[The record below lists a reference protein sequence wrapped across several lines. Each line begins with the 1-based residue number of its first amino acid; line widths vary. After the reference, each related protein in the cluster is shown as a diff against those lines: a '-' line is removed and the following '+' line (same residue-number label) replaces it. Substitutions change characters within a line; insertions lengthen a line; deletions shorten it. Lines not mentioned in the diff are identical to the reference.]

1 MTVKVSKPAINVRE
15 ELADLRKP
23 TGIAGEAMLRAET
36 PQEQF
41 QLIGA
46 GRRNL
51 IINGDMRIAQ
61 RGTSASSPA
70 DGGYTNVDR
79 FQVYR
84 NGAGVLQ
91 TGQSGVAPDGFKNS
105 LLVEC
110 ATADTSIAGADFG
123 GISYY
128 VEAQDLLGTALGTA
142 SAKPLTLSF
151 WVRAN
156 LTGLYSVAVRQPN
169 STVDSY
175 VDTYYINAVDTWEY
189 KTITIAPDT
198 GVGNWTM
205 TGNGRGLQVAF
216 ALWNG
221 GSYGGAEYGKWLPDT
236 NDVGS
241 SENVNFV
248 SSTSNV
254 FRITGVQLE
263 LGKVATPFE
272 HRSYGEELAA
282 CQRYFCRPISNVDED
297 GNSNVHNA
305 IGVGR
310 GAGNGAVVVW
320 SLLTPVPLRDRP
332 EITSSGSYY
341 LTDATSRTSA
351 TPTLVVINQ
360 FTVNGSNLLAHY
372 TFSSSVC
379 DDDRVV
385 MVGGHTAVK
394 IDLDAE
400 L

>member
-1 MTVKVSKPAINVRE
+1 
-15 ELADLRKP
+15 
-23 TGIAGEAMLRAET
+23 MLRAET

-41 QLIGA
+41 NLIGA

-51 IINGDMRIAQ
+51 LINGDMRIAQ

-70 DGGYTNVDR
+70 DGGYTNIDR

-91 TGQSGVAPDGFKNS
+91 TSQSAVAPDGFKNS

-110 ATADTSIAGADFG
+110 ATADTSIAGNDFG

-128 VEAQDLLGTALGTA
+128 VEAQDLLGTALGTS

-169 STVDSY
+169 ATVDSY

-205 TGNGRGLQVAF
+205 TGNGKGLQVSF

-221 GSYGGAEYGKWLPDT
+221 GSYGGAEYGKWLGNT

-248 SSTSNV
+248 SSTSNI

-263 LGKVATPFE
+263 VGDTATPFE
-272 HRSYGEELAA
+272 HRSYGEELAL
-282 CQRYFCRPISNVDED
+282 CQRYYQQVTNFSTFANKTADNNYD
-297 GNSNVHNA
+297 GHV
-305 IGVGR
+305 
-310 GAGNGAVVVW
+310 
-320 SLLTPVPLRDRP
+320 LLPALQLSP
-332 EITSSGSYY
+332 EMRSKPAFTITSSSGRLANSAGFNNPVSGKSALSWDSALSSKNALA
-341 LTDATSRTSA
+341 LTGYWEWTGDSQSQNTIAVKFSA
-351 TPTLVVINQ
+351 TI
-360 FTVNGSNLLAHY
+360 
-372 TFSSSVC
+372 
-379 DDDRVV
+379 
-385 MVGGHTAVK
+385 
-394 IDLDAE
+394 DAE

>member
-1 MTVKVSKPAINVRE
+1 MTVNVSKPAINVRE
-15 ELADLRKP
+15 KLAELDTP
-23 TGIAGEAMLRAET
+23 SGIAGEAMLRAET

-41 QLIGA
+41 NQIGA

-61 RGTSASSPA
+61 RGTSSSTPA

-79 FQVYR
+79 FQVFR

-91 TGQSGVAPDGFKNS
+91 TTQSGVAPDGFKNS

-110 ATADTSIAGADFG
+110 ATADTSIAGSDFG
-123 GISYY
+123 GIAYY

-156 LTGLYSVAVRQPN
+156 VTGLYSVAVRQPN

-175 VDTYYINAVDTWEY
+175 LDTYYINAVDTWEY

-205 TGNGRGLQVAF
+205 TGNGKGLQVAF

-221 GSYGGAEYGKWLPDT
+221 GSYGGAEYGKWLGNT

-248 SSTSNV
+248 SSTSNI

-263 LGKVATPFE
+263 VGKVATPFE
-272 HRSYGEELAA
+272 HRSYGEELAL
-282 CQRYFCRPISNVDED
+282 CQRYFEKIGGNASYERLAVGFIRSGGNSTRTPLFFKVPKRAAPTITQSGSIQIED
-297 GNSNVHNA
+297 GSGTQIASGVAFGDQSINSTAMNLTVSGRTA
-305 IGVGR
+305 GSGVLVTP
-310 GAGNGAVVVW
+310 AG
-320 SLLTPVPLRDRP
+320 T
-332 EITSSGSYY
+332 TSFYIH
-341 LTDATSRTSA
+341 
-351 TPTLVVINQ
+351 V
-360 FTVNGSNLLAHY
+360 
-372 TFSSSVC
+372 
-379 DDDRVV
+379 
-385 MVGGHTAVK
+385 
-394 IDLDAE
+394 DAE

>member
-15 ELADLRKP
+15 ELADLKKP
-23 TGIAGEAMLRAET
+23 TGIAGEAMLAAET

-41 QLIGA
+41 NLIGA

-91 TGQSGVAPDGFKNS
+91 TSQSAVAPDGFKNS

-110 ATADTSIAGADFG
+110 ATADTSIAGSDFG
-123 GISYY
+123 GIAYY
-128 VEAQDLLGTALGTA
+128 VEAQDLLGTALGTS

-156 LTGLYSVAVRQPN
+156 VTGLYSVAVRQPN

-205 TGNGRGLQVAF
+205 TGNGKGLQIAF

-221 GSYGGAEYGKWLPDT
+221 GSYGGAEYGKWLGNT

-263 LGKVATPFE
+263 VGKVATPFE
-272 HRSYGEELAA
+272 HRSYGEELAL
-282 CQRYFCRPISNVDED
+282 CQRYYEVLAAGQNNTANDTGNLLGNFSQYSSSLAIGIVPYKVPKRAVPTGIVAGATSFRIYSDGGNSTATGVNVDGD
-297 GNSNVHNA
+297 TGLTKARIDITVSRTVGHALWVRGQGNSCL
-305 IGVGR
+305 I
-310 GAGNGAVVVW
+310 AV
-320 SLLTPVPLRDRP
+320 
-332 EITSSGSYY
+332 
-341 LTDATSRTSA
+341 
-351 TPTLVVINQ
+351 
-360 FTVNGSNLLAHY
+360 
-372 TFSSSVC
+372 
-379 DDDRVV
+379 
-385 MVGGHTAVK
+385 
-394 IDLDAE
+394 DAE

>member
-1 MTVKVSKPAINVRE
+1 
-15 ELADLRKP
+15 
-23 TGIAGEAMLRAET
+23 MLRAET

-61 RGTSASSPA
+61 RGTSSSSPA

-79 FQVYR
+79 FLVYR

-91 TGQSGVAPDGFKNS
+91 TTQSGVAPDGFKNS

-123 GISYY
+123 GIAYY
-128 VEAQDLLGTALGTA
+128 VEAQDLLGTALGTS

-205 TGNGRGLQVAF
+205 TGNGKGLQVSF

-221 GSYGGAEYGKWLPDT
+221 GSYGGVEYGKWLANT
-236 NDVGS
+236 NDIGS
-241 SENVNFV
+241 SENVNFA

-272 HRSYGEELAA
+272 HRLISEELAA
-282 CQRYFCRPISNVDED
+282 CQRYFQTWG
-297 GNSNVHNA
+297 GNTGSERLA
-305 IGVGR
+305 VGYAQSTTQLR
-310 GAGNGAVVVW
+310 ADIPLVV
-320 SLLTPVPLRDRP
+320 TMR
-332 EITSSGSYY
+332 
-341 LTDATSRTSA
+341 AA
-351 TPTLVVINQ
+351 PTLGLSAASNWTIERSGPNRACTSITLDQPSTKIASANFNVATGLTAGESAHVIGNNTNSAR
-360 FTVNGSNLLAHY
+360 FTLS
-372 TFSSSVC
+372 
-379 DDDRVV
+379 
-385 MVGGHTAVK
+385 
-394 IDLDAE
+394 AE

>member
-1 MTVKVSKPAINVRE
+1 MTVKITKPALNLRE

-23 TGIAGEAMLRAET
+23 SGIAGEAMLRADSV
-36 PQEQF
+36 QEQRD
-41 QLIGA
+41 LIGA

-61 RGTSASSPA
+61 RGTSSSSPT
-70 DGGYTNVDR
+70 DGGCTNIDR

-91 TGQSGVAPDGFKNS
+91 TSQSAVAPDGFENS

-110 ATADTSIAGADFG
+110 ATADTSITGNDFG
-123 GISYY
+123 GIQYH
-128 VEAQDLLGTALGTA
+128 VEAQDLLGTALGTS

-169 STVDSY
+169 ATVDSY

-198 GVGNWTM
+198 GVGNWTT
-205 TGNGRGLQVAF
+205 TGNGKGLQVAF

-221 GSYGGAEYGKWLPDT
+221 GNYGGAEYGKWLGNT

-248 SSTSNV
+248 SSTSHV

-263 LGKVATPFE
+263 LGSVATEFDNSL
-272 HRSYGEELAA
+272 SYGEQLAL
-282 CQRYFCRPISNVDED
+282 CQRYFERQHFPSNDQVCVSSRWSGYAYMGHIPCMVVKRAEPTVSSSGVVKHMANASYS
-297 GNSNVHNA
+297 GNITPA
-305 IGVGR
+305 WQYMTPQGVGIY
-310 GAGNGAVVVW
+310 
-320 SLLTPVPLRDRP
+320 T
-332 EITSSGSYY
+332 T
-341 LTDATSRTSA
+341 ATSGPTVAA
-351 TPTLVVINQ
+351 TLILSD
-360 FTVNGSNLLAHY
+360 GI
-372 TFSSSVC
+372 SV
-379 DDDRVV
+379 D
-385 MVGGHTAVK
+385 
-394 IDLDAE
+394 IDAE
-400 L
+400 IY

>member
-1 MTVKVSKPAINVRE
+1 MTVKITKPEINVRE
-15 ELADLRKP
+15 KISELDKP
-23 TGIAGEAMLRAET
+23 SGTAGQAMLAAET

-41 QLIGA
+41 NLISA
-46 GRRNL
+46 GRRNM

-61 RGTSASSPA
+61 RGTSASSPT
-70 DGGYTNVDR
+70 DGEYTNIDR
-79 FQVYR
+79 FIAYR

-91 TGQSGVAPDGFKNS
+91 TSQSTVAPDGFENS
-105 LLVEC
+105 LLIEC
-110 ATADTSIAGADFG
+110 ATADTSIASNDFG
-123 GISYY
+123 GIAYY

-156 LTGLYSVAVRQPN
+156 VIGLYSVAVRQPN

-198 GVGNWTM
+198 GVGNWMM
-205 TGNGRGLQVAF
+205 TGNGKGLQVCF

-221 GSYGGAEYGKWLPDT
+221 GGYGGAEYGKWLGNT

-241 SENVNFV
+241 SENINFV

-263 LGKVATPFE
+263 RGKVATPFE
-272 HRSYGEELAA
+272 YRSYGEELAL
-282 CQRYFCRPISNVDED
+282 CQRYYQYVERARGS
-297 GNSNVHNA
+297 GN
-305 IGVGR
+305 R
-310 GAGNGAVVVW
+310 DAGGNTCAF
-320 SLLTPVPLRDRP
+320 SHRIP
-332 EITSSGSYY
+332 EM
-341 LTDATSRTSA
+341 RT
-351 TPTLVVINQ
+351 TPTM
-360 FTVNGSNLLAHY
+360 T
-372 TFSSSVC
+372 
-379 DDDRVV
+379 RVV
-385 MVGGHTAVK
+385 AGSPYNWNFTQFANVNKNHVAVLIEIITTDSYWYYNDGYTA
-394 IDLDAE
+394 DAE

>member
-1 MTVKVSKPAINVRE
+1 MTVKVTKPAINVRE

-23 TGIAGEAMLRAET
+23 SGTAGEAMLRAET

-51 IINGDMRIAQ
+51 VINGAMQVAQ

-205 TGNGRGLQVAF
+205 TGNGKGLQVSF

-263 LGKVATPFE
+263 VGKVATPFE
-272 HRSYGEELAA
+272 HRSYGDELQK
-282 CQRYFCRPISNVDED
+282 CMRYYQQYGGGSAYHGFFVAGSYNTSTASGYFELSGHMRAPPTGSATGTFE
-297 GNSNVHNA
+297 G
-305 IGVGR
+305 
-310 GAGNGAVVVW
+310 GNGYTQTAT
-320 SLLTPVPLRDRP
+320 LTNFSPYSEHD
-332 EITSSGSYY
+332 GSCK
-341 LTDATSRTSA
+341 
-351 TPTLVVINQ
+351 LVNIR
-360 FTVNGSNLLAHY
+360 VNGNG
-372 TFSSSVC
+372 SSYITGGFL
-379 DDDRVV
+379 RVRAQNDI
-385 MVGGHTAVK
+385 TARIK
-394 IDLDAE
+394 FDAE